1 MADSLQT
8 SRKGLNKVDIAR
20 KHKGWARQDEAWL
33 RAANVSLG
41 SLKRF
46 WRGLPIQRDTF
57 LKICQALELPWEEIV
72 ELSKSPD
79 ESLEQDSALPAI
91 FISPFEDKPEL
102 VGNSQ
107 TTIAPPLEVATAK
120 SQETAPNTGEP
131 IHNLDAAQCNPNF
144 VGRENAIAYLNT
156 RIKQGSKIILI
167 QAPGGV
173 GKTTLAQEYLKS
185 QGFDLI
191 LELLMAKEKENITL
205 VESVIEEWLK
215 RDFQEEP
222 GREFGVTL
230 GRVKRQL
237 QTRRVGVLID
247 NLEPALDGQGR
258 FIEPHRRYV
267 ELLRVLADSSVQ
279 SVTLITSREPLAE
292 CVGVTNYQ
300 LPSLDEQAW
309 QDFFSRDIDID
320 ATTLK
325 EMHKAYGG
333 NALAMTIL
341 CDPIQRNGGMVA
353 YWQEHKVEADLL
365 VELVVE
371 NLVKEQF
378 NRLEKTYPEAYGL
391 LCRLGCYRY
400 QDVPTVP
407 TEGLLCLLWDV
418 PEAQRRRV
426 IESLRSRFLVEYF
439 KGEYW
444 LHPVI
449 RTEAI
454 SRLRKSEDWETANRK
469 AAELWTYSVQTVEAI
484 GDVIKA
490 LEAYYHYREISDFQ
504 KAGEILIKKRK
515 NKWENGESLGAAF
528 YRVGLLSFAN
538 CISSIIE
545 KLDDNCLLSYLYNIL
560 GNFYWLS
567 GNINSAIQ
575 LHNLSYQMAD
585 NCKKSEKNNTSDFEI
600 ERLKITSRFDIGLC
614 QIDLYQIEVALKIF
628 EEMRLL
634 TEKKPANEF
643 GFFEAEILELM
654 ICLAFLYSE
663 LSLNSQAVA
672 LIQKFAHQLPE
683 SGTTTWGIGYT
694 LIFLALS
701 YKNIGY
707 NQQAYATY
715 KKTIVFA
722 EESHYT
728 QVKGKALYGLAELY
742 RIKGELEAALSHH
755 SESIELLDKI
765 GAKCD
770 LAEAYYQLGLTY
782 QTIGNTADSQENFNK
797 AIQLFTEME
806 APRQVEKVQQAA
818 GKLI

>member
-1 MADSLQT
+1 MSKDDFNGVFEKLTPMQQRVWELLSTGTIDKVIADSLGIEPATLRKYFEQIADELGIEKKPGAKRR
-8 SRKGLNKVDIAR
+8 SRSQLVALIA
-20 KHKGWARQDEAWL
+20 Q
-33 RAANVSLG
+33 
-41 SLKRF
+41 
-46 WRGLPIQRDTF
+46 I
-57 LKICQALELPWEEIV
+57 
-72 ELSKSPD
+72 
-79 ESLEQDSALPAI
+79 
-91 FISPFEDKPEL
+91 
-102 VGNSQ
+102 NSQ
-107 TTIAPPLEVATAK
+107 FVINSTNTPVNQVAVVIPTGDVEVSNELKVTECK
-120 SQETAPNTGEP
+120 S
-131 IHNLDAAQCNPNF
+131 NF
-144 VGRENAIAYLNT
+144 VGRENAIAHLNT
-156 RIKQGSKIILI
+156 RINQGAKVILI

-230 GRVKRQL
+230 GRLKRQL

-292 CVGVTNYQ
+292 CGGVTNYQ
-300 LPSLDEQAW
+300 LPSLDEKAW
-309 QDFFSRDIDID
+309 QDFFSHDIEID
-320 ATTLK
+320 EITLK

-341 CDPIQRNGGMVA
+341 CDPIQRDGGMVA

-365 VELVVE
+365 VELAVE

-378 NRLEKTYPEAYGL
+378 NRLEKTSPEAHRL

-426 IESLRSRFLVEYF
+426 IDSLRSRSLVECF

-449 RTEAI
+449 RAEAI
-454 SRLRKSEDWETANRK
+454 TQLRASEDSEEANCK
-469 AAELWTYSVQTVEAI
+469 AAEFWTDSVKTIETIQDAI
-484 GDVIKA
+484 RA
-490 LEAYYHYREISDFQ
+490 FEAYHHCIMIQNFEQAANVILKHRANKSKLLEPLCNSFYRLGLLQEMIFAVNYIINNVSS
-504 KAGEILIKKRK
+504 GENLTRLY
-515 NKWENGESLGAAF
+515 NSLGNL
-528 YRVGLLSFAN
+528 YWITGSLNLS
-538 CISSIIE
+538 IKYHE
-545 KLDDNCLLSYLYNIL
+545 KCY
-560 GNFYWLS
+560 
-567 GNINSAIQ
+567 NSAV
-575 LHNLSYQMAD
+575 NL
-585 NCKKSEKNNTSDFEI
+585 EI
-600 ERLKITSRFDIGLC
+600 KELEIISLSNIGLC
-614 QIDLYQIEVALKIF
+614 QIEAGELEKALLLFEKVNSLSGCTNLITLPTSVYRRVYEMQICSWFCLALIYSHLGFGKKA
-628 EEMRLL
+628 RLL
-634 TEKKPANEF
+634 IKNVCSEF
-643 GFFEAEILELM
+643 SFELGARG
-654 ICLAFLYSE
+654 A
-663 LSLNSQAVA
+663 
-672 LIQKFAHQLPE
+672 
-683 SGTTTWGIGYT
+683 GYR
-694 LIFLALS
+694 LIFLGQAYKNLGENEKSSEMYHNALS
-701 YKNIGY
+701 
-707 NQQAYATY
+707 
-715 KKTIVFA
+715 FA
-722 EESHYT
+722 EENYYT
-728 QVKGKALYGLAELY
+728 QIKAKALYGLAELY
-742 RIKGELEAALSHH
+742 RIQGNFETALSHH
-755 SESIELLDKI
+755 LESIELLDKI

-797 AIQLFTEME
+797 AIQLFDKME
-806 APRQVEKVQQAA
+806 APNQIEKVRQAA

>member
-1 MADSLQT
+1 MIDSLKASEQ
-8 SRKGLNKVDIAR
+8 GLKIV
-20 KHKGWARQDEAWL
+20 DEARRRKYWQKT
-33 RAANVSLG
+33 ASMWVENAKTSEAT
-41 SLKRF
+41 LKRF
-46 WRGLPIQRDTF
+46 WARKTAIDRYAFIAICDAVGVNWEQVAELTEIQET
-57 LKICQALELPWEEIV
+57 ELPV
-72 ELSKSPD
+72 VSPV
-79 ESLEQDSALPAI
+79 
-91 FISPFEDKPEL
+91 K
-102 VGNSQ
+102 
-107 TTIAPPLEVATAK
+107 
-120 SQETAPNTGEP
+120 ETPSVK
-131 IHNLDAAQCNPNF
+131 NLNF
-144 VGRENAIAYLNT
+144 VGRENAIARLNT
-156 RIKQGSKIILI
+156 LIRQGAKVILI

-185 QGFDLI
+185 QDFELV

-230 GRVKRQL
+230 GRLKRQI

-267 ELLRVLADSSVQ
+267 ELLRVLADASVQ

-292 CVGVTNYQ
+292 CVGVINYS

-309 QDFFSRDIDID
+309 QDFFSRDIEID
-320 ATTLK
+320 EITLK

-341 CDPIQRNGGMVA
+341 CDPIQRDGGMVV

-365 VELVVE
+365 VELAVE

-378 NRLEKTYPEAYGL
+378 NRLEKTYPEAYRL

-407 TEGLLCLLWDV
+407 TEGLLSLLWDV

-426 IESLRSRFLVEYF
+426 IESLRSRSLVECF

-449 RTEAI
+449 RAEAI
-454 SRLRKSEDWETANRK
+454 SRLRESEDWKITNQT
-469 AAELWTYSVQTVEAI
+469 AAEFWTESVKTVETIA
-484 GDVIKA
+484 DAKKA
-490 LEAYYHYREISDFQ
+490 LEAYYHYFEIKEFDLAARVFVIRRSNKWTKYYRGEYFGGSLYRLGLLQQTISEFNQIIDKIFLDINTADLLIELYLSLGDIHYAKGEPNRGIDYHEKSQ
-504 KAGEILIKKRK
+504 KIASIFLEDTYQKEEDLEAFLKAIYLVSLVNTGYGYISLGEIETAQKSFEYCYFATK
-515 NKWENGESLGAAF
+515 NTELHHYSVDACYFLAF
-528 YRVGLLSFAN
+528 CNSYWGLDKEA
-538 CISSIIE
+538 
-545 KLDDNCLLSYLYNIL
+545 
-560 GNFYWLS
+560 
-567 GNINSAIQ
+567 
-575 LHNLSYQMAD
+575 HNL
-585 NCKKSEKNNTSDFEI
+585 
-600 ERLKITSRFDIGLC
+600 
-614 QIDLYQIEVALKIF
+614 
-628 EEMRLL
+628 
-634 TEKKPANEF
+634 
-643 GFFEAEILELM
+643 AEN
-654 ICLAFLYSE
+654 AYRE
-663 LSLNSQAVA
+663 LSITEWQPWSHGNA
-672 LIQKFAHQLPE
+672 LV
-683 SGTTTWGIGYT
+683 
-694 LIFLALS
+694 FLGLT
-701 YKNIGY
+701 YKNLGELSKAFELFQRAIKFGEDSY
-707 NQQAYATY
+707 YIQIKGQAY
-715 KKTIVFA
+715 
-722 EESHYT
+722 S
-728 QVKGKALYGLAELY
+728 GLAELY
-742 RIKGELEAALSHH
+742 RIQGEFETALSHH

-806 APRQVEKVQQAA
+806 APRQIEKVQQAA